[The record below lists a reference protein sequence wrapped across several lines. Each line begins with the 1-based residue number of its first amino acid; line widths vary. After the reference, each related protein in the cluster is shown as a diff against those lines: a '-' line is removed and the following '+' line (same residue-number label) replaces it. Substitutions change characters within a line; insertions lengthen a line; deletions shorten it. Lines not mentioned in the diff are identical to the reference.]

1 MNIGTIQ
8 NIGTNVYRNV
18 RGAAD
23 TAIKTV
29 NAALANSQSAKNLKN
44 ALPGAAICTG
54 AFSLMSLLPN
64 NKSDGSQKKL
74 EKKSGNIAAAV
85 FAFTSFKTMFNTG
98 EIKIKDAL
106 KKLKKLDYKDA
117 QNILKT
123 NKSNLILYAL
133 SIAGVKIATD
143 VATKGLDFF
152 VNEATGAK
160 VLGED

>member
-8 NIGTNVYRNV
+8 NIGTNVYRNI

-29 NAALANSQSAKNLKN
+29 NTALANSQSAKNLKN

-64 NKSDGSQKKL
+64 KKSDGSQKKL

-85 FAFTSFKTMFNTG
+85 LRLPR
-98 EIKIKDAL
+98 L
-106 KKLKKLDYKDA
+106 KQCLIPARLKLKMR
-117 QNILKT
+117 
-123 NKSNLILYAL
+123 
-133 SIAGVKIATD
+133 
-143 VATKGLDFF
+143 
-152 VNEATGAK
+152 
-160 VLGED
+160 